1 MQLDNYK
8 NENTHWGGDG
18 ALSTTQVREIVDPRT
33 KWNSSDEPGLSMW
46 ALGLTTVTWKTNEW
60 GPFAEDIWKLN
71 DVIAINLKYNYDV
84 AINRIS
90 YIYML
95 AWLTWFCSS
104 KFGDLIVLRT

>member
-60 GPFAEDIWKLN
+60 GPFAEDIWKWN

-84 AINRIS
+84 AIYRLKNLIS
-90 YIYML
+90 KINECLVALVWYLKYL
-95 AWLTWFCSS
+95 
-104 KFGDLIVLRT
+104 